1 MGTEKTTENKQNLN
15 NIKAVA
21 KLHNDGLI
29 NGLYKDI
36 SEINKKLASFTD
48 AVKAKREEL
57 VKKARVAKLTEDY
70 TKSQAVASQSEKVEV
85 KQETPAPAKAA
96 ENIKPV
102 APAPKV
108 EEQPK
113 VSQQQKSAPST
124 QQQTKQIYRRPE
136 NQRSDKPF
144 NNKFQNNQNGPRDN
158 RQNGRPNQFGQ
169 RPFGQNQGQG
179 QKPFGQGQ
187 NRFARDGKP
196 PMQAG
201 AKPFGPKPA
210 FSAKTAKADLTSAAS
225 VFVNKAR
232 DYQNNSVKK
241 KTYENK
247 GEDKKLNKK
256 SLMRRGL
263 VEEKNIE
270 ERMVSRK
277 LKIKKP
283 KNDIPTQVAAPVT
296 HAVITTPNLTVKL
309 LSEQIGKPVT
319 EIIKQFML
327 LGIMTTINST
337 IDFAA
342 AELVSSELGVTIE
355 LKLDKTAEEQL
366 QEIATDSDENMEK
379 RPPIVTVMGHVDHGK
394 TSLLDYIR
402 KTDVISGEAGGITQ
416 HIGAYSITWN
426 KEPITFID
434 TPGHEAFASM
444 RARGAEITDI
454 AVLIVAA
461 DDGVKPQTVEAI
473 NHIKAAKVPMLVA
486 INKIDKPEANIDRIK
501 QQLVEYEVIP
511 EEWGGDAIMVPISA
525 KKGEGID
532 KLLEMILLVAEM
544 QDLKANKNRNAVAC
558 VVEAKLDKGKGPIA
572 NVIIQNGTLK
582 VGDTIVTGF
591 TSGRVRGIVDD
602 KGKSIKAAGPSCP
615 VSILGLGSVPNVGD
629 TLQVVDEKLIKSVIE
644 ERKAKMAQDKVEK
657 GLGTS
662 LNDFFNTPA
671 GNAKKALNLI
681 IKSDVQGSAEALK
694 QMLLKVSNE
703 EAEVKV
709 VHSGVGA
716 ITETDVQLAQVSSA
730 IIIGF
735 NVKAEN
741 KAASL
746 AEHNKVEIRN
756 YSIIYEALDDVEA
769 AIKGM
774 QAPKYEE
781 KVTGHAEVR
790 MLFKIS
796 SVGTIA
802 GSRVIDGKIVRNGSV
817 RVLRNDKV
825 IFEGKIASLK
835 REKDEA
841 REVASGYEC
850 GIKVDGFNDILEGDI
865 IECIVKER
873 IEVK

>member
-1 MGTEKTTENKQNLN
+1 MVQEKTSENKQNLN

-21 KLHNDGLI
+21 KLYNDGLI
-29 NGLYKDI
+29 NGLYKNI
-36 SEINKKLASFTD
+36 SEVNKKLADFSD
-48 AVKAKREEL
+48 VVKAKREQL
-57 VKKARVAKLTEDY
+57 IKQARVAKLTEDFS
-70 TKSQAVASQSEKVEV
+70 KAQEV
-85 KQETPAPAKAA
+85 VKEEAPKAA
-96 ENIKPV
+96 PVIKEPIVEKPVEAKPV
-102 APAPKV
+102 ALK
-108 EEQPK
+108 EKEQVVP
-113 VSQQQKSAPST
+113 SAAS
-124 QQQTKQIYRRPE
+124 KQIYRRQE
-136 NQRSDKPF
+136 GQRQDRPF
-144 NNKFQNNQNGPRDN
+144 NNGNRFQNNGQTATQKDGRFQNRSPRPFNQNNQNPRQPYDKN
-158 RQNGRPNQFGQ
+158 GQ
-169 RPFGQNQGQG
+169 RPFNSQN
-179 QKPFGQGQ
+179 P
-187 NRFARDGKP
+187 RFNKDGKP
-196 PMQAG
+196 QLFN
-201 AKPFGPKPA
+201 KPFGPKPA
-210 FSAKTAKADLTSAAS
+210 GFSAKTAKADLTSAAS
-225 VFVNKAR
+225 VFVNKER

-241 KTYENK
+241 KTYEK
-247 GEDKKLNKK
+247 TGEDKRLNKK
-256 SLMRRGL
+256 SLIRRGL

-283 KNDIPTQVAAPVT
+283 KNDTPIAVAAPVT

-309 LSEQIGKPVT
+309 LSEQIGKPVID
-319 EIIKQFML
+319 IIKQFMV

-337 IDFAA
+337 IDFEA
-342 AELVSSELGVTIE
+342 AELVASELGITLE
-355 LKLDKTAEEQL
+355 LKLDKTYEEQL
-366 QEIATDSDENMEK
+366 QEEIAGDKDDENMEK

-444 RARGAEITDI
+444 RARGAQITDI

-461 DDGVKPQTVEAI
+461 DDGVKPQTIEAI
-473 NHIKAAKVPMLVA
+473 NHIKSAKVPMIVA
-486 INKIDKPEANIDRIK
+486 INKIDKPEANVDRIK

-525 KKGEGID
+525 KKGLGID
-532 KLLEMILLVAEM
+532 KLLEMVLLVSEM

-582 VGDTIVTGF
+582 VGDTVVTGF
-591 TSGRVRGIVDD
+591 TSGRVRGMVDD
-602 KGKSIKAAGPSCP
+602 KGKSIKSAGPSQP

-629 TLQVVDEKLIKSVIE
+629 TLQVVDEKLIKNVIE
-644 ERKAKMAQDKVEK
+644 ERKAKMAQDMVEK

-671 GNAKKALNLI
+671 GHDKKALNLI

-694 QMLLKVSNE
+694 QMLLKVNNE

-709 VHSGVGA
+709 IHSGVGA
-716 ITETDVQLAQVSSA
+716 ITETDVQLAQVSNA

-735 NVKAEN
+735 NIKAEN
-741 KAASL
+741 KAAAL
-746 AEHNKVEIRN
+746 AEHSGVEIRN
-756 YSIIYEALDDVEA
+756 YKVIYEALDDVES

-802 GSRVIDGKIVRNGSV
+802 GSRVVDGKIVRNGSV
-817 RVLRNDKV
+817 KVLRNDNV

-841 REVASGYEC
+841 KEVASGFEC
-850 GIKVDGFNDILEGDI
+850 GIKIDGFNDILEGDI
-865 IECIVKER
+865 IECSVKEK

>member
-1 MGTEKTTENKQNLN
+1 MVQDKTTENKQNIN

-21 KLHNDGLI
+21 KLHNEGQM
-29 NGLYKDI
+29 NNLYKDI
-36 SEINKKLASFTD
+36 SEITKKLATFRD
-48 AVKAKREEL
+48 AVKAKREDF
-57 VKKARVAKLTEDY
+57 VKKARVAKLTENY
-70 TKSQAVASQSEKVEV
+70 AKPTSPEPEKAEV
-85 KQETPAPAKAA
+85 KPAPAPVKAKETPAPTAVVEKR
-96 ENIKPV
+96 
-102 APAPKV
+102 

-113 VSQQQKSAPST
+113 AASQQQKSAPAQK
-124 QQQTKQIYRRPE
+124 QQQIYRRPE
-136 NQRSDKPF
+136 NQRPERQF

-158 RQNGRPNQFGQ
+158 KQGQGQ
-169 RPFGQNQGQG
+169 RPFGQKPFGPNQG

-187 NRFARDGKP
+187 NRFGKDGKP
-196 PMQAG
+196 MAAG
-201 AKPFGPKPA
+201 QKPFGPKPG
-210 FSAKTAKADLTSAAS
+210 FNAKTAKADLTSAAS
-225 VFVNKAR
+225 VFVNKSR

-241 KTYENK
+241 KTYEK
-247 GEDKKLNKK
+247 SGEDKKLNKK

-283 KNDIPTQVAAPVT
+283 KNDVPTQVAAPVT

-319 EIIKQFML
+319 EIIKQFMV

-342 AELVSSELGVTIE
+342 AELVSSELGVTLE

-366 QEIATDSDENMEK
+366 QDVTSNDNDADMEK

-473 NHIKAAKVPMLVA
+473 NHIKAAKVPMIVA
-486 INKIDKPEANIDRIK
+486 INKIDKPEANIERIK

-511 EEWGGDAIMVPISA
+511 EEWGGDAIMVPVSA

-602 KGKSIKAAGPSCP
+602 KGKSVKSAGPSSP

-671 GNAKKALNLI
+671 GHDKKALNLI

-694 QMLLKVSNE
+694 QMLLKVNNE

-709 VHSGVGA
+709 IHSGVGA
-716 ITETDVQLAQVSSA
+716 ITETDVQLAQVSNA

-735 NVKAEN
+735 NIKAES

-756 YSIIYEALDDVEA
+756 YSIIYEALDDVER

-802 GSRVIDGKIVRNGSV
+802 GSRVIDGKIVRNGAV
-817 RVLRNDKV
+817 KVLRNDKV

-841 REVASGYEC
+841 KEVASGFEC

-873 IEVK
+873 IEIK

>member
-1 MGTEKTTENKQNLN
+1 MVQDKTTENKQNIN

-21 KLHNDGLI
+21 KLHNEGQM
-29 NGLYKDI
+29 NNLYKDI
-36 SEINKKLASFTD
+36 SEITKKLAAFRD
-48 AVKAKREEL
+48 AVKAKREDF
-57 VKKARVAKLTEDY
+57 VKKARVAKLTENY
-70 TKSQAVASQSEKVEV
+70 AKPTSPEPEKEEV
-85 KQETPAPAKAA
+85 KLAPAPVKAKETPAPTAVVEKR
-96 ENIKPV
+96 
-102 APAPKV
+102 

-113 VSQQQKSAPST
+113 AASQQQKSAPAQK
-124 QQQTKQIYRRPE
+124 QQQIYRRPE
-136 NQRSDKPF
+136 NQRPERQF

-158 RQNGRPNQFGQ
+158 KQGQGQ
-169 RPFGQNQGQG
+169 RPFGQKPFGPNQG

-187 NRFARDGKP
+187 NRFGKDGKP
-196 PMQAG
+196 MAAG
-201 AKPFGPKPA
+201 QKPFGPKPG
-210 FSAKTAKADLTSAAS
+210 FNAKTAKADLTSAAS
-225 VFVNKAR
+225 VFVNKSR

-241 KTYENK
+241 KTYEK
-247 GEDKKLNKK
+247 SGEDKKLNKK

-283 KNDIPTQVAAPVT
+283 KNDVPTQVAAPVT

-319 EIIKQFML
+319 EIIKQFMVL
-327 LGIMTTINST
+327 VIMTTINST

-342 AELVSSELGVTIE
+342 AELVSSELGVTLE

-366 QEIATDSDENMEK
+366 QDVTSNDNDADMEK

-473 NHIKAAKVPMLVA
+473 NHIKAAKVPMIVA
-486 INKIDKPEANIDRIK
+486 INKIDKPEANIERIK

-511 EEWGGDAIMVPISA
+511 EEWGGDAIMVPVSA

-602 KGKSIKAAGPSCP
+602 KGKSVKSAGPSSP

-671 GNAKKALNLI
+671 GHDKKALNLI

-694 QMLLKVSNE
+694 QMLLKVNNE

-709 VHSGVGA
+709 IHSGVGA
-716 ITETDVQLAQVSSA
+716 ITETDVQLAQVSNA

-735 NVKAEN
+735 NIKAES

-756 YSIIYEALDDVEA
+756 YSIIYEALDDVER

-802 GSRVIDGKIVRNGSV
+802 GSRVIDGKIVRNGAV
-817 RVLRNDKV
+817 KVLRNDKV

-841 REVASGYEC
+841 KEVASGFEC

-873 IEVK
+873 IEIK

>member
-1 MGTEKTTENKQNLN
+1 LVQEKTTESKQNIN

-21 KLHNDGLI
+21 KLHNEGQM
-29 NGLYKDI
+29 NNLYKDI
-36 SEINKKLASFTD
+36 SEMTKKLATFRD
-48 AVKAKREEL
+48 AVKAKREDF
-57 VKKARVAKLTEDY
+57 VKKARVAKLTENY
-70 TKSQAVASQSEKVEV
+70 AKPTSPEPEKVEV
-85 KQETPAPAKAA
+85 KQAPAPVKAKETPAPTAVVEKH
-96 ENIKPV
+96 
-102 APAPKV
+102 

-113 VSQQQKSAPST
+113 AASQQQKSAPAQK
-124 QQQTKQIYRRPE
+124 QQQIYRRPE
-136 NQRSDKPF
+136 NQRPERQP

-158 RQNGRPNQFGQ
+158 RQGQGQ
-169 RPFGQNQGQG
+169 RPFGQKPFGQNQG

-187 NRFARDGKP
+187 NRFGKDGKP
-196 PMQAG
+196 MAAG
-201 AKPFGPKPA
+201 QKPFGQKPG
-210 FSAKTAKADLTSAAS
+210 FNAKTAKADLTSAAS
-225 VFVNKAR
+225 VFVNKSR

-241 KTYENK
+241 KTYEK
-247 GEDKKLNKK
+247 SGEDKKLNKK

-283 KNDIPTQVAAPVT
+283 KNDVPTQVAAPVT

-319 EIIKQFML
+319 EIIKQFMV

-342 AELVSSELGVTIE
+342 AELVSSELGVTLE

-366 QEIATDSDENMEK
+366 QDVTSNDNDADMEK

-473 NHIKAAKVPMLVA
+473 NHIKAAKVPMIVA
-486 INKIDKPEANIDRIK
+486 INKIDKPEANIERIK

-511 EEWGGDAIMVPISA
+511 EEWGGDAIMVPVSA

-602 KGKSIKAAGPSCP
+602 KGKSVKSAGPSSP

-671 GNAKKALNLI
+671 GHDKKALNLI

-694 QMLLKVSNE
+694 QMLLKVNNE

-709 VHSGVGA
+709 IHSGVGA
-716 ITETDVQLAQVSSA
+716 ITETDVQLAQVSNA

-735 NVKAEN
+735 NIKAES

-756 YSIIYEALDDVEA
+756 YSIIYEALDDVER

-802 GSRVIDGKIVRNGSV
+802 GSRVIDGKIVRNGAV
-817 RVLRNDKV
+817 KVLRNDKV

-841 REVASGYEC
+841 KEVASGFEC

-873 IEVK
+873 IEIK

>member
-21 KLHNDGLI
+21 KLHNDGEI

-36 SEINKKLASFTD
+36 SEINKKLASFSD

-70 TKSQAVASQSEKVEV
+70 AKSQAPQPEKVEAKV
-85 KQETPAPAKAA
+85 EAPAKAVESVKTTPA
-96 ENIKPV
+96 
-102 APAPKV
+102 APKV

-113 VSQQQKSAPST
+113 APEAKKSASAQQQP
-124 QQQTKQIYRRPE
+124 KQIYRRQE
-136 NQRSDKPF
+136 NQRPERPF
-144 NNKFQNNQNGPRDN
+144 NNKFQNNQNGQKDF
-158 RQNGRPNQFGQ
+158 RQNGKTPGQFGQ
-169 RPFGQNQGQG
+169 RPFGQNQGQ
-179 QKPFGQGQ
+179 KPFGQGQ
-187 NRFARDGKP
+187 NKFSRDGKA
-196 PMQAG
+196 QTSG
-201 AKPFGPKPA
+201 AKPFGPKPG

-283 KNDIPTQVAAPVT
+283 KNDVPTQVAAPVT

-319 EIIKQFML
+319 EIIKQFMV

-342 AELVSSELGVTIE
+342 AELVSSELGVTLE

-461 DDGVKPQTVEAI
+461 DDGVKPQTIEAI

-486 INKIDKPEANIDRIK
+486 INKIDKPEANVERIK

-602 KGKSIKAAGPSCP
+602 KGKSIKSAGPSCP

-709 VHSGVGA
+709 IHSGVGA
-716 ITETDVQLAQVSSA
+716 VTETDVQLAQVSNA

-735 NVKAEN
+735 NVKAES
-741 KAASL
+741 KAAAL

-817 RVLRNDKV
+817 KVLRNDKV
-825 IFEGKIASLK
+825 IYEGKIASLK

-841 REVASGYEC
+841 KEVASGYEC

>member
-1 MGTEKTTENKQNLN
+1 MVQDKTTENKQNIN

-21 KLHNDGLI
+21 KLHNEGQM
-29 NGLYKDI
+29 NNLYKDI
-36 SEINKKLASFTD
+36 SEITKKLAAFHD
-48 AVKAKREEL
+48 AVKAKREDF
-57 VKKARVAKLTEDY
+57 VKKARVAKLTENY
-70 TKSQAVASQSEKVEV
+70 AKPTSPEPEKVEV
-85 KQETPAPAKAA
+85 KPAPAPVKAKETPAPTAVVEKR
-96 ENIKPV
+96 
-102 APAPKV
+102 

-113 VSQQQKSAPST
+113 AASQQQKSAPAQK
-124 QQQTKQIYRRPE
+124 QQQIYRRPE
-136 NQRSDKPF
+136 NQRPERQF

-158 RQNGRPNQFGQ
+158 KQGQGQ
-169 RPFGQNQGQG
+169 RPFGQKPFGPNQG

-187 NRFARDGKP
+187 NRFGKDGKP
-196 PMQAG
+196 MAAG
-201 AKPFGPKPA
+201 QKPFGPKPG
-210 FSAKTAKADLTSAAS
+210 FNAKTAKADLTSAAS
-225 VFVNKAR
+225 VFVNKSR

-241 KTYENK
+241 KTYEK
-247 GEDKKLNKK
+247 SGEDKKLNKK

-283 KNDIPTQVAAPVT
+283 KNDVPTQVAAPVT

-319 EIIKQFML
+319 EIIKQFMV

-342 AELVSSELGVTIE
+342 AELVSSELGVTLE

-366 QEIATDSDENMEK
+366 QDVTSNDNDADMEK

-473 NHIKAAKVPMLVA
+473 NHIKAAKVPMIVA
-486 INKIDKPEANIDRIK
+486 INKIDKPEANIERIK

-511 EEWGGDAIMVPISA
+511 EEWGGDAIMVPVSA

-602 KGKSIKAAGPSCP
+602 KGKSVKSAGPSSP

-671 GNAKKALNLI
+671 GHDKKALNLI

-694 QMLLKVSNE
+694 QMLLKVNNE

-709 VHSGVGA
+709 IHSGVGA
-716 ITETDVQLAQVSSA
+716 ITETDVQLAQVSNA

-735 NVKAEN
+735 NIKAES

-756 YSIIYEALDDVEA
+756 YSIIYEALDDVER

-802 GSRVIDGKIVRNGSV
+802 GSRVIDGKIVRNGAV
-817 RVLRNDKV
+817 KVLRNDKV

-841 REVASGYEC
+841 KEVASGFEC

-873 IEVK
+873 IEIK

>member
-1 MGTEKTTENKQNLN
+1 MVQEKTTENKQNIN

-21 KLHNDGLI
+21 KLHNEGQM
-29 NGLYKDI
+29 NNLYKDI
-36 SEINKKLASFTD
+36 SEITKKLAAFGD
-48 AVKAKREEL
+48 AVKAKREDF
-57 VKKARVAKLTEDY
+57 VKKARVAKLTENY
-70 TKSQAVASQSEKVEV
+70 AKTASPEPEKVEV
-85 KQETPAPAKAA
+85 KPAPAPVNVKETPAPAAV
-96 ENIKPV
+96 V
-102 APAPKV
+102 AKR

-113 VSQQQKSAPST
+113 AAPQQQKSAPA
-124 QQQTKQIYRRPE
+124 QKQQIYRRQE
-136 NQRSDKPF
+136 NQRPERQF

-158 RQNGRPNQFGQ
+158 RQGQGQ
-169 RPFGQNQGQG
+169 RPFGQKPFGQNQG

-187 NRFARDGKP
+187 NRFSKDGKP
-196 PMQAG
+196 MSAG
-201 AKPFGPKPA
+201 QKPFGPKPG
-210 FSAKTAKADLTSAAS
+210 FNAKTAKADLTSAAS
-225 VFVNKAR
+225 VFVNKSR

-241 KTYENK
+241 KTYEK
-247 GEDKKLNKK
+247 SGEDKKLNKK
-256 SLMRRGL
+256 SLIRRGL

-270 ERMVSRK
+270 ERMVGRK

-283 KNDIPTQVAAPVT
+283 KNDVPTQVAAPVT

-319 EIIKQFML
+319 EIIKQFMV

-342 AELVSSELGVTIE
+342 AELVSSELGVTLE

-366 QEIATDSDENMEK
+366 QDVASNDNDADMEK

-473 NHIKAAKVPMLVA
+473 NHIKAAKVPMIVA
-486 INKIDKPEANIDRIK
+486 INKIDKPEANIERIK

-511 EEWGGDAIMVPISA
+511 EEWGGDAIMVPVSA

-572 NVIIQNGTLK
+572 NVIIKNGTLK

-602 KGKSIKAAGPSCP
+602 KGKAVKSAGPSSP

-671 GNAKKALNLI
+671 GHDKKALNLI

-694 QMLLKVSNE
+694 QMLLKVNNE

-709 VHSGVGA
+709 IHSGVGA
-716 ITETDVQLAQVSSA
+716 ITETDVQLAQVSNA

-735 NVKAEN
+735 NIKAEN

-756 YSIIYEALDDVEA
+756 YSIIYEALDDVER

-802 GSRVIDGKIVRNGSV
+802 GSRVIDGKIVRNGAV
-817 RVLRNDKV
+817 KVLRNDKV

-841 REVASGYEC
+841 KEVASGFEC

-873 IEVK
+873 IEIK

>member
-1 MGTEKTTENKQNLN
+1 MVKENKTENKQNLN

-21 KLHNDGLI
+21 KLHNEGLI

-36 SEINKKLASFTD
+36 SEINKKLADFSD
-48 AVKAKREEL
+48 AVKSKREQL
-57 VKKARVAKLTEDY
+57 VKEARVARLTEDY
-70 TKSQAVASQSEKVEV
+70 AKSQAPQVVEKVEV
-85 KQETPAPAKAA
+85 KPSVA
-96 ENIKPV
+96 EKPKEKPV
-102 APAPKV
+102 VEKPAV
-108 EEQPK
+108 ETQPVKAEITQQKPVQNQPK
-113 VSQQQKSAPST
+113 QV
-124 QQQTKQIYRRPE
+124 YRRPE
-136 NQRSDKPF
+136 NQKQDRPQF
-144 NNKFQNNQNGPRDN
+144 NNKFQNGQREGRPQNG
-158 RQNGRPNQFGQ
+158 QRPYVPGQ
-169 RPFGQNQGQG
+169 KPFDKNAKPFGQN
-179 QKPFGQGQ
+179 
-187 NRFARDGKP
+187 RFNKDGKP
-196 PMQAG
+196 QMAG
-201 AKPFGPKPA
+201 QKPFGPKPA
-210 FSAKTAKADLTSAAS
+210 GFNAKTAKADLTSAAS
-225 VFVNKAR
+225 VFVNKER

-241 KTYENK
+241 KSYDK
-247 GEDKKLNKK
+247 SGEDKRLNKK
-256 SLMRRGL
+256 SLIRRGL

-283 KNDIPTQVAAPVT
+283 KNDAPVVTAAPVT
-296 HAVITTPNLTVKL
+296 HAVITTPNLTVKV

-319 EIIKQFML
+319 EIIKQFMV

-342 AELVSSELGVTIE
+342 AELVSSELGVTLE
-355 LKLDKTAEEQL
+355 LKLDKTYEEQL
-366 QEIATDSDENMEK
+366 EESASVADDENMEK

-444 RARGAEITDI
+444 RARGAQITDI
-454 AVLIVAA
+454 AILIVAA
-461 DDGVKPQTVEAI
+461 DDGVKPQTIEAI
-473 NHIKAAKVPMLVA
+473 NHIKAAKVPMIVA

-501 QQLVEYEVIP
+501 QQLVEYDVIP
-511 EEWGGDAIMVPISA
+511 EEWGGDAIMAPISA
-525 KKGEGID
+525 KKGIGID

-591 TSGRVRGIVDD
+591 TSGRVRGLVDD
-602 KGKSIKAAGPSCP
+602 KGKAIKSAGPSTP

-629 TLQVVDEKLIKSVIE
+629 TLQVVDEKLIKNVIE

-671 GNAKKALNLI
+671 GHDKKALNLI

-694 QMLLKVSNE
+694 QMLLKVNNE

-709 VHSGVGA
+709 IHSGVGA
-716 ITETDVQLAQVSSA
+716 ITETDVQLAQVSNA

-735 NVKAEN
+735 NIKAEN
-741 KAASL
+741 KAAAL

-756 YSIIYEALDDVEA
+756 YSIIYEALDDVER

-796 SVGTIA
+796 SVGTVA
-802 GSRVIDGKIVRNGSV
+802 GCRVVDGKIVRNGSV

-841 REVASGYEC
+841 KEVASGFEC
-850 GIKVDGFNDILEGDI
+850 GIKVDGFNDILENDI

-873 IEVK
+873 IEIK

>member
-1 MGTEKTTENKQNLN
+1 MVQDKTTENKQNIN

-21 KLHNDGLI
+21 KLHNEGQM
-29 NGLYKDI
+29 NNLYKDI
-36 SEINKKLASFTD
+36 SEITKKLAAFRD
-48 AVKAKREEL
+48 AVKAKREDF
-57 VKKARVAKLTEDY
+57 VKKARVAKLTENY
-70 TKSQAVASQSEKVEV
+70 AKPTSPEPEKEEV
-85 KQETPAPAKAA
+85 KLAPAPVKAKETPAPTAVVEKR
-96 ENIKPV
+96 
-102 APAPKV
+102 

-113 VSQQQKSAPST
+113 AASQQQKSAPAQK
-124 QQQTKQIYRRPE
+124 QQQIYRRPE
-136 NQRSDKPF
+136 NQRPERQF

-158 RQNGRPNQFGQ
+158 KQGQGQ
-169 RPFGQNQGQG
+169 RPFGQKPFGPNQG

-187 NRFARDGKP
+187 NRFGKDGKP
-196 PMQAG
+196 MAAG
-201 AKPFGPKPA
+201 QKPFGPKPG
-210 FSAKTAKADLTSAAS
+210 FNAKTAKADLTSAAS
-225 VFVNKAR
+225 VFVNKSR

-241 KTYENK
+241 KTYEK
-247 GEDKKLNKK
+247 SGEDKKLNKK

-283 KNDIPTQVAAPVT
+283 KNDVPTQVAAPVT

-319 EIIKQFML
+319 EIIKQFMV

-342 AELVSSELGVTIE
+342 AELVSSELGVTLE

-366 QEIATDSDENMEK
+366 QDVTSNDNDADMEK

-473 NHIKAAKVPMLVA
+473 NHIKAAKVPMIVA
-486 INKIDKPEANIDRIK
+486 INKIDKPEANIERIK

-511 EEWGGDAIMVPISA
+511 EEWGGDAIMVPVSA

-602 KGKSIKAAGPSCP
+602 KGKSVKSAGPSSP

-671 GNAKKALNLI
+671 GHDKKALNLI

-694 QMLLKVSNE
+694 QMLLKVNNE

-709 VHSGVGA
+709 IHSGVGA
-716 ITETDVQLAQVSSA
+716 ITETDVQLAQVSNA

-735 NVKAEN
+735 NIKAES

-756 YSIIYEALDDVEA
+756 YSIIYEALDDVER

-802 GSRVIDGKIVRNGSV
+802 GSRVIDGKIVRNGAV
-817 RVLRNDKV
+817 KVLRNDKV

-841 REVASGYEC
+841 KEVASGFEC

-873 IEVK
+873 IEIK